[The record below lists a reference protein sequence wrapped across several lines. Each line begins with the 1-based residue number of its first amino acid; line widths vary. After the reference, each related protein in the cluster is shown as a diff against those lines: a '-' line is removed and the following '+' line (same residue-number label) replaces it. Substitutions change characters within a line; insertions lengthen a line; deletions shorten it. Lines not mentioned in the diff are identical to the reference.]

1 MTCKYLITYCITNDG
16 KCVRCRFTKYC
27 EAYKAMF
34 NGDIPLDDD
43 DHHPERFTSQKINLE
58 VSK

>member
-1 MTCKYLITYCITNDG
+1 MTCKYLITYCTTNDG
-16 KCVRCRFTKYC
+16 KCTRCRFTKYC

-34 NGDIPLDDD
+34 GDIPLDED

-58 VSK
+58 VQK